1 MVDVVMT
8 RPLLILVLLAIPVF
22 AQEGPKGEST
32 KTESPEKK
40 RPPRNLRILPVGES
54 PPYRQEIRDGVR
66 YELPPPP
73 GSVPPME
80 VSFVA
85 SETEKTGCIL
95 RMGMVSEAI
104 PVQEGPAPVVLRN
117 GPTTAEDAPP
127 WITLNLPETGNA
139 LIVVWRSDQGWAKPR
154 WIVLGDGAEA
164 CPAGTVRVVNVSP
177 ARVALE
183 AGPLPRLVVDSIKVG
198 RVAVGASAGIP
209 FRLFYQDV
217 RSSEWKQFRNSGLAQ
232 GTGERTTFVVY
243 RADGVAPVEPLKTV
257 ILRERAPLAPVA
269 PASVP

>member
-1 MVDVVMT
+1 MT
-8 RPLLILVLLAIPVF
+8 RLLLILALLAVSVHAEEAPKADVT
-22 AQEGPKGEST
+22 KGEQA
-32 KTESPEKK
+32 EKK

-85 SETEKTGCIL
+85 SETEKSGCIL

-104 PVQEGPAPVVLRN
+104 PVLEGPAPVVLRN
-117 GPTTAEDAPP
+117 GPTTAEKAPP
-127 WITLNLPETGNA
+127 WITLNLPETGNV
-139 LIVVWRSDQGWAKPR
+139 LVIVWRSDQGWAKPQ
-154 WIVLGDGAEA
+154 WIVLGDGPEA
-164 CPAGTVRVVNVSP
+164 YPAGTVRVINVSP

-183 AGPLPRLVVDSIKVG
+183 AGPLPRLVVDSVKTG
-198 RVAVGASAGIP
+198 RVAVGASAGLP
-209 FRLFYQDV
+209 FRLFYQDP

-232 GTGERTTFVVY
+232 ASGERTTFVVY
-243 RADGVAPVEPLKTV
+243 RADGVAPVEPLKTI
-257 ILRERAPLAPVA
+257 ILRERAPLFPAA